1 MAIVEQEEW
10 PKLDIAMLN
19 DWRLSVAANQHV
31 LGWLIIFP
39 PLEEETSIVHLSDQQ
54 MVEFKRIGLV
64 AEELLKNTFQSEW
77 FNYLQEGNG
86 VRRLH
91 IHLEPRY
98 SSNREFEGHTFTDE
112 GWGRKVKFL
121 KEDQL
126 APKDLLFKIVVTLRE
141 NLAKMEIEDFKVEI
155 SNT

>member
-1 MAIVEQEEW
+1 
-10 PKLDIAMLN
+10 
-19 DWRLSVAANQHV
+19 
-31 LGWLIIFP
+31 
-39 PLEEETSIVHLSDQQ
+39 

>member
-1 MAIVEQEEW
+1 MAIVEENEW
-10 PKLDIAMLN
+10 PKLDIAMFD
-19 DWRLSVAANQHV
+19 DWRLSVASNQHV

-39 PLEEETSIVHLSDQQ
+39 PLDEETSIVHLSDED
-54 MVEFKRIGLV
+54 MIKFKRIGLI
-64 AEELLKNTFQSEW
+64 AEELLKKTFQSEW

-126 APKDLLFKIVVTLRE
+126 ATKELVFKLVAKLREGLSEMNIKEFKIL
-141 NLAKMEIEDFKVEI
+141 I
-155 SNT
+155 SNN